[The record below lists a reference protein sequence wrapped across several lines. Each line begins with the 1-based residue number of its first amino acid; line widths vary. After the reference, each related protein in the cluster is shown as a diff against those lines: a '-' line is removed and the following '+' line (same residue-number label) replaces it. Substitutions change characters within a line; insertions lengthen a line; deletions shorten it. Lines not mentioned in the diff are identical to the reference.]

1 MEFPMR
7 DSQPQPEVSPARPTT
22 RNERVVGARAA
33 LAPRAGLGGRLWRAR
48 VPLLF
53 ISPFF
58 ILFAVFGVY
67 PILFSLW
74 LSLHSWRGVGAMKFA
89 GLDNYLLLLRDS
101 IFWNTMMNSVILF
114 IIYVPLMTF
123 VACVLAAI
131 LHGDFVKLQ
140 GFWRALI
147 FMPYI
152 TSMVA
157 TGYVF
162 KLIFDRHAGIA
173 NHLLGFFGVGP
184 VPWLDDPWWAR
195 ITLGL
200 LMIWAWLG
208 YNTVIMLAGMQTIPS
223 EIGEAALVDGA
234 SRSQVFFRIT
244 IPLLRPV
251 IVFAVTLSIIGTF
264 QMFTE
269 PYILTGGG
277 PIRATETPMM
287 EIFSN
292 TFTALKFGYASA
304 MSYVYFAIIVV
315 ITLVQLRI
323 VTRREA

>member
-1 MEFPMR
+1 MR
-7 DSQPQPEVSPARPTT
+7 NSPPQPELSKTHVPATRAEWVAGAPGVRP
-22 RNERVVGARAA
+22 RNP
-33 LAPRAGLGGRLWRAR
+33 LARLWRFR
-48 VPLLF
+48 FPLLF

-58 ILFAVFGVY
+58 ILFVIFGVY

-74 LSLHSWRGVGAMKFA
+74 LSLHSWRGVGAMKFV
-89 GLDNYLLLLRDS
+89 GLDNYVLLLRDR
-101 IFWNTMMNSVILF
+101 IFWNTMLNSAILF
-114 IIYVPLMTF
+114 VIYVPLMTF
-123 VACVLAAI
+123 LACVLATI
-131 LHGDFVKLQ
+131 LHADFVKLQ

-147 FMPYI
+147 FVPYI

-157 TGYVF
+157 TGYTF
-162 KLIFDRHAGIA
+162 KLIFDQRAGIA
-173 NHLLGFFGVGP
+173 NHVLGFFGIGP
-184 VPWLDDPWWAR
+184 IPWLDDPWWAR

-234 SRSQVFFRIT
+234 SRTQIFFRIT

-251 IVFAVTLSIIGTF
+251 IIFAVTLSIIGTF

-292 TFTALKFGYASA
+292 TFTALKFGYAAA

-315 ITLVQLRI
+315 ITLAQLRL

>member
-1 MEFPMR
+1 MR
-7 DSQPQPEVSPARPTT
+7 HSQPQPELSNTRLPAT
-22 RNERVVGARAA
+22 RAERVADSAGVRPRGP
-33 LAPRAGLGGRLWRAR
+33 LARLWRFR
-48 VPLLF
+48 FPLLF

-58 ILFAVFGVY
+58 ILFAIFAVY
-67 PILFSLW
+67 TILFSLW
-74 LSLHSWRGVGAMKFA
+74 LSLHSWRGVGDMKFV
-89 GLDNYLLLLRDS
+89 GLDNYVLLLRDRV
-101 IFWNTMMNSVILF
+101 FWNTMLNSAILF
-114 IIYVPLMTF
+114 VIYVPLMTF
-123 VACVLAAI
+123 LACVLATV
-131 LHGDFVKLQ
+131 LHADFVKLQ
-140 GFWRALI
+140 GLWRALI
-147 FMPYI
+147 FVPYI

-157 TGYVF
+157 TGYTF
-162 KLIFDRHAGIA
+162 KLIFDRRAGIA
-173 NHLLGFFGVGP
+173 NHLLGFFGIGP
-184 VPWLDDPWWAR
+184 IPWLDDPWWAR

-208 YNTVIMLAGMQTIPS
+208 YNTVIMLAGMQTIPA

-234 SRSQVFFRIT
+234 SRTQIFFRIT

-251 IVFAVTLSIIGTF
+251 IIFAVTLSIIGTF

-292 TFTALKFGYASA
+292 TFTALKFGYAAA

-315 ITLVQLRI
+315 ITLVQLRLL
-323 VTRREA
+323 TRKEA

>member
-1 MEFPMR
+1 MR
-7 DSQPQPEVSPARPTT
+7 NSPPQPELSNAHLPAT
-22 RNERVVGARAA
+22 RAERVAGAAGVRRRGP
-33 LAPRAGLGGRLWRAR
+33 LARLWRFR
-48 VPLLF
+48 FPLLF

-58 ILFAVFGVY
+58 ILFAIFAVY
-67 PILFSLW
+67 PIIFSLW
-74 LSLHSWRGVGAMKFA
+74 LSLHSWRGVGDMKFV
-89 GLDNYLLLLRDS
+89 GLDNYVLLLRDRV
-101 IFWNTMMNSVILF
+101 FWNTMLNSAILF
-114 IIYVPLMTF
+114 VIYVPLMTF
-123 VACVLAAI
+123 LACVLATV
-131 LHGDFVKLQ
+131 LHADFVKLQ
-140 GFWRALI
+140 GLWRALI
-147 FMPYI
+147 FVPYI

-157 TGYVF
+157 TGYTF
-162 KLIFDRHAGIA
+162 KLIFDRRAGIA
-173 NHLLGFFGVGP
+173 NHFLSFFGIGP
-184 VPWLDDPWWAR
+184 IPWLDDPWWAR

-208 YNTVIMLAGMQTIPS
+208 YNTVIMLAGMQTIPA

-234 SRSQVFFRIT
+234 SRAQIFFRIT

-251 IVFAVTLSIIGTF
+251 IIFAVTLSIIGTF

-292 TFTALKFGYASA
+292 TFTALKFGYAAA

-315 ITLVQLRI
+315 ITLVQLRL

>member
-1 MEFPMR
+1 MGNSP
-7 DSQPQPEVSPARPTT
+7 PHPELSNTRLPAT
-22 RNERVVGARAA
+22 RSTRVAGGTSVRSRGP
-33 LAPRAGLGGRLWRAR
+33 LARLWRFR
-48 VPLLF
+48 FPLLF

-58 ILFAVFGVY
+58 ILFAIFGVY

-74 LSLHSWRGVGAMKFA
+74 LSLHSWRGVGDMKFI
-89 GLDNYLLLLRDS
+89 GLDNYVLLFRDR
-101 IFWNTMMNSVILF
+101 IFWNTMLNSAILF

-123 VACVLAAI
+123 LACVLATI
-131 LHGDFVKLQ
+131 LHADFVKLQ
-140 GFWRALI
+140 GVWRALI

-157 TGYVF
+157 TGYTF
-162 KLIFDRHAGIA
+162 KLIFDRQAGIA
-173 NHLLGFFGVGP
+173 NHLLGFFGIGP
-184 VPWLDDPWWAR
+184 IPWLDDPWWAR

-234 SRSQVFFRIT
+234 SRTQIFFRIT

-251 IVFAVTLSIIGTF
+251 IIFAVTLSIIGTF

-292 TFTALKFGYASA
+292 TFTALKFGYAAA

-315 ITLVQLRI
+315 ITLAQLRL

>member
-1 MEFPMR
+1 MR
-7 DSQPQPEVSPARPTT
+7 NSPPQPELSNAHLPAT
-22 RNERVVGARAA
+22 RAERVAGAAGVRRRGP
-33 LAPRAGLGGRLWRAR
+33 LARLWRFR
-48 VPLLF
+48 FPLLF

-58 ILFAVFGVY
+58 ILFAIFAVY
-67 PILFSLW
+67 PIIFSLW
-74 LSLHSWRGVGAMKFA
+74 LSLHSWRGVGDMKFV
-89 GLDNYLLLLRDS
+89 GLDNYVLLLRDRV
-101 IFWNTMMNSVILF
+101 FWNTMLNSAILF
-114 IIYVPLMTF
+114 VIYVPLMTF
-123 VACVLAAI
+123 LACVLATV
-131 LHGDFVKLQ
+131 LHADFVKLQ
-140 GFWRALI
+140 GLWRALI
-147 FMPYI
+147 FVPYI

-157 TGYVF
+157 TGYTF
-162 KLIFDRHAGIA
+162 KLIFDRRAGIA
-173 NHLLGFFGVGP
+173 NHFLSFFGIGP
-184 VPWLDDPWWAR
+184 IPWLDDPWWAR

-208 YNTVIMLAGMQTIPS
+208 YNTVIMLAGMQTIPA

-234 SRSQVFFRIT
+234 SRPQIFFRIT

-251 IVFAVTLSIIGTF
+251 IIFAVTLSIIGTF

-292 TFTALKFGYASA
+292 TFTALKFGYAAA

-315 ITLVQLRI
+315 ITLVQLRL

>member
-1 MEFPMR
+1 MR
-7 DSQPQPEVSPARPTT
+7 HSQPQPELSNARLPTT
-22 RNERVVGARAA
+22 RSERVVGAAGVRQRGP
-33 LAPRAGLGGRLWRAR
+33 LARLWRFR
-48 VPLLF
+48 FPLLF

-58 ILFAVFGVY
+58 ILFAIFAVY
-67 PILFSLW
+67 PIIFSLW
-74 LSLHSWRGVGAMKFA
+74 LSLHSWRGVGDMKFV
-89 GLDNYLLLLRDS
+89 GLDNYVLLLRDRV
-101 IFWNTMMNSVILF
+101 FWNTMLNSAILF
-114 IIYVPLMTF
+114 VIYVPLMTF
-123 VACVLAAI
+123 LACVLATV
-131 LHGDFVKLQ
+131 LHADFVKLQ
-140 GFWRALI
+140 GLWRALI
-147 FMPYI
+147 FVPYI

-157 TGYVF
+157 TGYTF
-162 KLIFDRHAGIA
+162 KLIFDRRAGIA
-173 NHLLGFFGVGP
+173 NHLLGFFGIGP
-184 VPWLDDPWWAR
+184 IPWLDDPWWAR

-208 YNTVIMLAGMQTIPS
+208 YNTVIMLAGMQTIPA

-234 SRSQVFFRIT
+234 SRTQIFFRIT

-251 IVFAVTLSIIGTF
+251 IIFAVTLSIIGTF

-292 TFTALKFGYASA
+292 TFTALKFGYAAA

-315 ITLVQLRI
+315 ITLVQLRL

>member
-1 MEFPMR
+1 MR
-7 DSQPQPEVSPARPTT
+7 NSPPQPELSKTRVPATRAEWVAGAAGVRP
-22 RNERVVGARAA
+22 RNP
-33 LAPRAGLGGRLWRAR
+33 LARLWRFR
-48 VPLLF
+48 FPLLF

-58 ILFAVFGVY
+58 ILFVIFGVY
-67 PILFSLW
+67 PIIFSLW
-74 LSLHSWRGVGAMKFA
+74 LSLHSWRGVGDMKFV
-89 GLDNYLLLLRDS
+89 GLDNYVLLLRDR
-101 IFWNTMMNSVILF
+101 IFWNTMLNSAILF
-114 IIYVPLMTF
+114 FIYVPLMTF
-123 VACVLAAI
+123 LACVLATI
-131 LHGDFVKLQ
+131 LHADFVKLQ
-140 GFWRALI
+140 GLWRALI
-147 FMPYI
+147 FVPYI

-157 TGYVF
+157 TGYTF
-162 KLIFDRHAGIA
+162 KLIFDQRAGIA
-173 NHLLGFFGVGP
+173 NHFLGFVGIGP
-184 VPWLDDPWWAR
+184 IPWLDDPWWAR

-234 SRSQVFFRIT
+234 SRTQIFFRIT

-251 IVFAVTLSIIGTF
+251 IIFAVTLSIIGTF

-269 PYILTGGG
+269 PYILTSGG

-292 TFTALKFGYASA
+292 TFTALKFGYAAA

-315 ITLVQLRI
+315 ITLAQLRL
-323 VTRREA
+323 VTRRES